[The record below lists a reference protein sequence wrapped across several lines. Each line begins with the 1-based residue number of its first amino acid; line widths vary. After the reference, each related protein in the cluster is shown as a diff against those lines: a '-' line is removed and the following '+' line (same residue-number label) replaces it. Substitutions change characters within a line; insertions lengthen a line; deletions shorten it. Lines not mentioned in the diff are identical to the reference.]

1 MSNIRIVNLASHT
14 TPAVIEDNRKE
25 WVAYGEDNNY
35 FQYLIDRYNGSATN
49 NAIIN
54 GMTEL
59 MYGKGL
65 AATDASRKP
74 EAYAQ
79 MMSLFKRSCLR
90 KVTFDLK
97 ALGQAAFQIIYN
109 KDKSKIVQVAHMPIE
124 TLRFEKMNE
133 DGEVCGYYYSKDWTK
148 IRKKGYE
155 PVRIPAFGHGEKGEA
170 LEIYC
175 IKPYRSGFY
184 YYSPV
189 DYQGGISYAELEEEV
204 ANYHINNI
212 KNGLS
217 PSMLI
222 NFNNGVPTEEERELI
237 ERRIIQKFSGTS
249 NSGKFILAFNDN
261 KEMAASIEPV
271 QLSDASEQY
280 QFLADESM
288 RKLMVAHRVTSPMLM
303 GIKDQSGLGNN
314 ADELKTAS
322 LLFHNTVIRPLQ
334 ELILDAIDDILAY
347 NDISL
352 NIYFKTLQP
361 LELQADI
368 TEDQKE
374 ELSKVEDC
382 GCKDVSLASKQIDGR
397 TAYDTKEEAEL
408 VAKELGCEGYHTHEL
423 DGQTWYMPCESH
435 DLEELK
441 EPCQEGYEMIGFK
454 MKNGKRVPNC
464 VPLSELSKDSRPFL
478 DDKLAHEMLD
488 ALADLGEEEPE
499 GYELVD
505 AEIVGD
511 DEPED
516 FDVENYLNGL
526 TELSAKQDSTQDGD
540 IYKVRYKYVKG
551 TKKTAKGSSRAF
563 CKTMLSQGKL
573 YRKEDIGM
581 MSARGV
587 NKSFGHKGRNY
598 SLFKYKGGVN
608 CYHRW
613 ERRIYKKKL
622 KKNGEPYGG
631 DALRGTRYVNV
642 NQAVREGF
650 KLPKNPKE
658 VAVAPIDMPRQGHHP
673 NYKG

>member
-14 TPAVIEDNRKE
+14 TPQVVEDNRKQ
-25 WVAYGEDNNY
+25 WVAYGDDNNY

-54 GMTEL
+54 GMSEL
-59 MYGKGL
+59 IYGKGL
-65 AATDASRKP
+65 YATDAQRKP
-74 EAYAQ
+74 DQYAQ
-79 MMSLFKRSCLR
+79 MKSLFSRTCMR

-97 ALGQAAFQIIYN
+97 AMGQAAFQVIYN
-109 KDKSKIVQVAHMPIE
+109 KDKSKIVQVEHMPIE
-124 TLRFEKMNE
+124 TLRFEKMND
-133 DGEVCGYYYSKDWTK
+133 DGDVTGYYYSKDWTK
-148 IRKKGYE
+148 IRKRGFE
-155 PVRIPAFGHGEKGEA
+155 PVRIPSFGHGAKGEG

-189 DYQGGISYAELEEEV
+189 DYQGGLPYAELEEEV

-237 ERRIIQKFSGTS
+237 ERRIIQKFSGSS

-303 GIKDQSGLGNN
+303 GIKDNTGLGNN

-322 LLFHNTVIRPLQ
+322 LLFHNTVVRPIQ
-334 ELILDAIDDILAY
+334 ELILDACDDILAV
-347 NDISL
+347 NEVSL
-352 NIYFKTLQP
+352 NLYFKTLQP
-361 LELQADI
+361 LELQADMA
-368 TEDQKE
+368 EEVKE
-374 ELSKVEDC
+374 ELSSDC
-382 GCKDVSLASKQIDGR
+382 GCK
-397 TAYDTKEEAEL
+397 
-408 VAKELGCEGYHTHEL
+408 
-423 DGQTWYMPCESH
+423 
-435 DLEELK
+435 EELK

-454 MKNGKRVPNC
+454 MKDGKRVPNC
-464 VPLSELSKDSRPFL
+464 VPLSELNEDSRPFL
-478 DDKLAHEMLD
+478 DDELAHEMLD

-499 GYELVD
+499 GYELID
-505 AEIVGD
+505 AEVVGD
-511 DEPED
+511 DEPEE
-516 FDVENYLNGL
+516 FDTEEYLNGL
-526 TELSAKQDSTQDGD
+526 VNLSATQDSNQDSE

-551 TKKTAKGSSRAF
+551 TKKTSKGSSRSF
-563 CKTMLSQGKL
+563 CKTMLSQKKL

-613 ERRIYKKKL
+613 ERRIYKKKM

-631 DALRGTRYVNV
+631 DALRGTKYVNV
-642 NQAVREGF
+642 NQAVRAGF

-658 VAVAPIDMPRQGHHP
+658 VSTAPIDMPRQGHHP
-673 NYKG
+673 NYGK

>member
-14 TPAVIEDNRKE
+14 TPQVVEDNRKE
-25 WVAYGEDNNY
+25 WVAYGDDNNY
-35 FQYLIDRYNGSATN
+35 FQFLIDRYNGSATN

-59 MYGKGL
+59 IYGKGL
-65 AATDASRKP
+65 YATDASRKP
-74 EAYAQ
+74 DEYA
-79 MMSLFKRSCLR
+79 MMKSLFSRTCMR

-97 ALGQAAFQIIYN
+97 AMGQAAFQVIYN
-109 KDKSKIVQVAHMPIE
+109 KDKTKIVQVEHMPIE
-124 TLRFEKMNE
+124 TLRFEKMND
-133 DGEVCGYYYSKDWTK
+133 DGEVTGYYYSKDWTK
-148 IRKKGYE
+148 IRKKGFE
-155 PVRIPAFGHGEKGEA
+155 PTRIPAFGYGEKGEG

-189 DYQGGISYAELEEEV
+189 DYQGGLPYAELEEEV

-237 ERRIIQKFSGTS
+237 ERRIIQKFSGSS

-303 GIKDQSGLGNN
+303 GIKDNTGLGNN

-322 LLFHNTVIRPLQ
+322 LLFHNTVVRPIQ
-334 ELILDAIDDILAY
+334 ELILDAIDDIMAV
-347 NDISL
+347 NGASL
-352 NIYFKTLQP
+352 NVFFKTLQP
-361 LELQADI
+361 LELQGDI
-368 TEDQKE
+368 TEETKE
-374 ELSKVEDC
+374 ELSKVE
-382 GCKDVSLASKQIDGR
+382 
-397 TAYDTKEEAEL
+397 
-408 VAKELGCEGYHTHEL
+408 LG
-423 DGQTWYMPCESH
+423 D
-435 DLEELK
+435 
-441 EPCQEGYEMIGFK
+441 
-454 MKNGKRVPNC
+454 
-464 VPLSELSKDSRPFL
+464 DSRPFL
-478 DDKLAHEMLD
+478 DDELAHEMLD
-488 ALADLGEEEPE
+488 ALADLGEEEPSDE
-499 GYELVD
+499 WELVD
-505 AEIVGD
+505 AEEVGD
-511 DEPED
+511 EEPED
-516 FDVENYLNGL
+516 FDVESYLNGL
-526 TELSAKQDSTQDGD
+526 VSLSATQDSTQDTEL
-540 IYKVRYKYVKG
+540 YKVRYKYAKG
-551 TKKTAKGSSRAF
+551 TKKKPEGESRPF
-563 CKTMLSQGKL
+563 CKTMISQGKL

-622 KKNGEPYGG
+622 KKDGTEWGG
-631 DALRGTRYVNV
+631 NALQGTKFVNV

-650 KLPKNPKE
+650 KMPKNPKE
-658 VAVAPIDMPRQGHHP
+658 VAQAPIDMPRQGHHP
-673 NYKG
+673 NYGK

>member
-14 TPAVIEDNRKE
+14 TPQVVEDNRKE
-25 WVAYGEDNNY
+25 WVAYGDDNNY

-59 MYGKGL
+59 IYGKGL
-65 AATDASRKP
+65 YATDAARKP
-74 EAYAQ
+74 DEYA
-79 MMSLFKRSCLR
+79 MMKSLFSRTCMR

-97 ALGQAAFQIIYN
+97 AMGQAAFQVIYN
-109 KDKSKIVQVAHMPIE
+109 KDKTKIVQVEHMPIE
-124 TLRFEKMNE
+124 TLRFEKMND
-133 DGEVCGYYYSKDWTK
+133 DGEVTGYYYSKDWTK
-148 IRKKGYE
+148 IRKRGFE
-155 PVRIPAFGHGEKGEA
+155 PTRIPAFGYGEKSEG

-189 DYQGGISYAELEEEV
+189 DYQGGLPYAELEEEV

-237 ERRIIQKFSGTS
+237 ERRIIQKFSGSS

-303 GIKDQSGLGNN
+303 GIKDNTGLGNN

-322 LLFHNTVIRPLQ
+322 LLFHNTVVRPIQ
-334 ELILDAIDDILAY
+334 ELILDAIDDILAV
-347 NDISL
+347 NGASL
-352 NIYFKTLQP
+352 NIFFKTLQP

-368 TEDQKE
+368 PEETKE
-374 ELSKVEDC
+374 ELS
-382 GCKDVSLASKQIDGR
+382 SA
-397 TAYDTKEEAEL
+397 
-408 VAKELGCEGYHTHEL
+408 
-423 DGQTWYMPCESH
+423 
-435 DLEELK
+435 
-441 EPCQEGYEMIGFK
+441 
-454 MKNGKRVPNC
+454 
-464 VPLSELSKDSRPFL
+464 DSRPFL
-478 DDKLAHEMLD
+478 DDELAHEMLD
-488 ALADLGEEEPE
+488 ALADLGEEEPSDE
-499 GYELVD
+499 WELVD
-505 AEIVGD
+505 AEEVGD

-516 FDVENYLNGL
+516 FDVEGYLNGL
-526 TELSAKQDSTQDGD
+526 VSLSATQDSSQDTKM
-540 IYKVRYKYVKG
+540 YKVRYKYSKG
-551 TKKTAKGSSRAF
+551 TSKTPVGESRTF
-563 CKTMLSQGKL
+563 CKTMLQKKML

-587 NKSFGHKGRNY
+587 NKSFGHKGKNY

-613 ERRIYKKKL
+613 ERRIYKKRL
-622 KKNGEPYGG
+622 KKDGTEWGG
-631 DALRGTRYVNV
+631 NALQGTKFVNV

-658 VAVAPIDMPRQGHHP
+658 VSVAPIDMPRQGHHP
-673 NYKG
+673 NYGK

>member
-14 TPAVIEDNRKE
+14 TPAVVEDNRKE

-65 AATDASRKP
+65 SATDASRKP

-148 IRKKGYE
+148 IRKRGYE
-155 PVRIPAFGHGEKGEA
+155 PTRIPAFGHGEKGDA

-189 DYQGGISYAELEEEV
+189 DYQGGIPYAELEEEV

-322 LLFHNTVIRPLQ
+322 LLFHNTVIRPFQ
-334 ELILDAIDDILAY
+334 EMILDAIDDILAY
-347 NDISL
+347 NQISL
-352 NIYFKTLQP
+352 NLFFKTLQP

-368 TEDQKE
+368 TEEQRE
-374 ELSKVEDC
+374 ELSKVED
-382 GCKDVSLASKQIDGR
+382 SIEIQ
-397 TAYDTKEEAEL
+397 
-408 VAKELGCEGYHTHEL
+408 
-423 DGQTWYMPCESH
+423 
-435 DLEELK
+435 EEL
-441 EPCQEGYEMIGFK
+441 
-454 MKNGKRVPNC
+454 
-464 VPLSELSKDSRPFL
+464 SEDSRPFL

-551 TKKTAKGSSRAF
+551 TKKTAKGSSRTF

-642 NQAVREGF
+642 NQAVRAGF

>member
-14 TPAVIEDNRKE
+14 TPQVVEDNRKE
-25 WVAYGEDNNY
+25 WVAYGDDNNY
-35 FQYLIDRYNGSATN
+35 FQFLIDRYNGSATN

-59 MYGKGL
+59 IYGKGL
-65 AATDASRKP
+65 YATDASRKP
-74 EAYAQ
+74 DEYA
-79 MMSLFKRSCLR
+79 MMRSLFSRTCMR

-97 ALGQAAFQIIYN
+97 AMGQAAFQVIYN
-109 KDKSKIVQVAHMPIE
+109 KDKTKIVQVEHMPIE
-124 TLRFEKMNE
+124 TLRFEKMND
-133 DGEVCGYYYSKDWTK
+133 DGEVTGYYYSKDWTK
-148 IRKKGYE
+148 IRKKGFE
-155 PVRIPAFGHGEKGEA
+155 PTRIPAFGYGEKGEG

-189 DYQGGISYAELEEEV
+189 DYQGGLPYAELEEEV

-237 ERRIIQKFSGTS
+237 ERRIIQKFSGSS

-303 GIKDQSGLGNN
+303 GIKDNTGLGNN

-322 LLFHNTVIRPLQ
+322 LLFHNTVVRPIQ
-334 ELILDAIDDILAY
+334 ELILDAIDDILAV
-347 NDISL
+347 NGASL
-352 NIYFKTLQP
+352 NVFFKTLQP
-361 LELQADI
+361 LELQADMA
-368 TEDQKE
+368 EEEKE
-374 ELSKVEDC
+374 ELSKVE
-382 GCKDVSLASKQIDGR
+382 
-397 TAYDTKEEAEL
+397 
-408 VAKELGCEGYHTHEL
+408 LG
-423 DGQTWYMPCESH
+423 D
-435 DLEELK
+435 
-441 EPCQEGYEMIGFK
+441 
-454 MKNGKRVPNC
+454 
-464 VPLSELSKDSRPFL
+464 DSRPFL
-478 DDKLAHEMLD
+478 DDELAHEMLD
-488 ALADLGEEEPE
+488 ALADLGEEEPTDE
-499 GYELVD
+499 WELID
-505 AEIVGD
+505 AEDVGD

-516 FDVENYLNGL
+516 FDVEGYLNGL
-526 TELSAKQDSTQDGD
+526 VSLSATQDSNQDTKL
-540 IYKVRYKYVKG
+540 YKVRYKYSKG
-551 TKKTAKGSSRAF
+551 TSKTPVGDSRDF
-563 CKTMLSQGKL
+563 CKTMLSKKML
-573 YRKEDIGM
+573 YRKEDIGQ

-587 NKSFGHKGRNY
+587 NKKFGHKGKNY

-613 ERRIYKKKL
+613 ERRIYKKRL
-622 KKNGEPYGG
+622 KKDGTEWGG
-631 DALRGTRYVNV
+631 NALQGTKFVNV
-642 NQAVREGF
+642 NQAVRAGF

-658 VAVAPIDMPRQGHHP
+658 VATAPIDMPRQGHHP

>member
-14 TPAVIEDNRKE
+14 TPQVVEDNRKE
-25 WVAYGEDNNY
+25 WVAYGDDNNY

-59 MYGKGL
+59 IYGKGL
-65 AATDASRKP
+65 YATDAARKP
-74 EAYAQ
+74 DEYA
-79 MMSLFKRSCLR
+79 MMKSLFSRQCMR

-97 ALGQAAFQIIYN
+97 AMGQAAFQVIYN
-109 KDKSKIVQVAHMPIE
+109 KDKTKIVQVEHMPIE
-124 TLRFEKMNE
+124 TLRFEKMND
-133 DGEVCGYYYSKDWTK
+133 DGEVTGYYYSKDWTK
-148 IRKKGYE
+148 IRKRGFE
-155 PVRIPAFGHGEKGEA
+155 PTRIPAFGYGEKSEG

-189 DYQGGISYAELEEEV
+189 DYQGGLPYAELEEEV

-237 ERRIIQKFSGTS
+237 ERRIIQKFSGSS

-303 GIKDQSGLGNN
+303 GIKDNTGLGNN

-322 LLFHNTVIRPLQ
+322 LLFHNTVVRPIQ
-334 ELILDAIDDILAY
+334 ELILDAIDDIMAV
-347 NDISL
+347 NGASL
-352 NIYFKTLQP
+352 NIFFKTLQP

-368 TEDQKE
+368 PEETKE
-374 ELSKVEDC
+374 ELS
-382 GCKDVSLASKQIDGR
+382 SA
-397 TAYDTKEEAEL
+397 
-408 VAKELGCEGYHTHEL
+408 
-423 DGQTWYMPCESH
+423 
-435 DLEELK
+435 
-441 EPCQEGYEMIGFK
+441 
-454 MKNGKRVPNC
+454 
-464 VPLSELSKDSRPFL
+464 DSRPFL
-478 DDKLAHEMLD
+478 DDELAHEMLD
-488 ALADLGEEEPE
+488 ALADLGEEEPSDE
-499 GYELVD
+499 WELVD
-505 AEIVGD
+505 AEEVGD

-516 FDVENYLNGL
+516 FDVEGYLNGL
-526 TELSAKQDSTQDGD
+526 VSLSATQDSSQDTEL
-540 IYKVRYKYVKG
+540 YKVRYKYSKG
-551 TKKTAKGSSRAF
+551 TSKTPVGDSRTF
-563 CKTMLSQGKL
+563 CKTMLQKKML

-613 ERRIYKKKL
+613 ERRIYKKRL
-622 KKNGEPYGG
+622 KKDGTEWGG
-631 DALRGTRYVNV
+631 NALQGTKFVNV

-658 VAVAPIDMPRQGHHP
+658 VSVAPIDMPRQGHHP
-673 NYKG
+673 NYGK

>member
-1 MSNIRIVNLASHT
+1 MSNIRIVNLATHT
-14 TPAVIEDNRKE
+14 TPQVVEDNRKQ

-54 GMTEL
+54 GMSEL
-59 MYGKGL
+59 IYGKGL
-65 AATDASRKP
+65 YATDAQRKP
-74 EAYAQ
+74 DQYAQ
-79 MMSLFKRSCLR
+79 MKSLFSRTCMR

-97 ALGQAAFQIIYN
+97 AMGQAAFQVIYN
-109 KDKSKIVQVAHMPIE
+109 KDKSKIVQVEHMPIE

-133 DGEVCGYYYSKDWTK
+133 DGDVCGYYYSKDWTK
-148 IRKKGYE
+148 IRKRGFE
-155 PVRIPAFGHGEKGEA
+155 PVRIPAFGHGEKGEG

-189 DYQGGISYAELEEEV
+189 DYQGGLPYAELEEEV

-237 ERRIIQKFSGTS
+237 ERRIIQKFSGSS

-303 GIKDQSGLGNN
+303 GIKDNTGLGNN

-322 LLFHNTVIRPLQ
+322 LLFHNTVVRPIQ
-334 ELILDAIDDILAY
+334 ELILDAIDDILAV
-347 NDISL
+347 NGASL
-352 NIYFKTLQP
+352 NVFFKTLQP
-361 LELQADI
+361 LELQGDMI
-368 TEDQKE
+368 EEEKE
-374 ELSKVEDC
+374 ELSKVE
-382 GCKDVSLASKQIDGR
+382 
-397 TAYDTKEEAEL
+397 
-408 VAKELGCEGYHTHEL
+408 LG
-423 DGQTWYMPCESH
+423 D
-435 DLEELK
+435 
-441 EPCQEGYEMIGFK
+441 
-454 MKNGKRVPNC
+454 
-464 VPLSELSKDSRPFL
+464 DSRPFL
-478 DDKLAHEMLD
+478 DDELAHEMLD

-499 GYELVD
+499 GYELID
-505 AEIVGD
+505 AEEVGD
-511 DEPED
+511 EEPED
-516 FDVENYLNGL
+516 FDVESYLNGL
-526 TELSAKQDSTQDGD
+526 VSLSATQDSNQDTEL
-540 IYKVRYKYVKG
+540 YKVRYKYSKG
-551 TKKTAKGSSRAF
+551 TSKTPMGQSRTF
-563 CKTMLSQGKL
+563 CKTMMSKKML
-573 YRKEDIGM
+573 YRKEDIGQ

-622 KKNGEPYGG
+622 KKDGTEWGG
-631 DALRGTRYVNV
+631 NALQGTKFVNV

-650 KLPKNPKE
+650 KMPKNPKE
-658 VAVAPIDMPRQGHHP
+658 VAKAPIDMPRQGHHP
-673 NYKG
+673 NYGK

>member
-14 TPAVIEDNRKE
+14 TPQVVEDNRKE
-25 WVAYGEDNNY
+25 WVAYGDDNNY

-59 MYGKGL
+59 IYGKGL
-65 AATDASRKP
+65 YATDAARKP
-74 EAYAQ
+74 DEYA
-79 MMSLFKRSCLR
+79 MMRSLFSRTCMR

-97 ALGQAAFQIIYN
+97 AMGQAAFQVIYN
-109 KDKSKIVQVAHMPIE
+109 KDKTKIVQVEHMPIE
-124 TLRFEKMNE
+124 TLRFEKMND
-133 DGEVCGYYYSKDWTK
+133 DGEVTGYYYSKDWTK
-148 IRKKGYE
+148 IRKRGFE
-155 PVRIPAFGHGEKGEA
+155 PTRIPAFGYGEKSEG

-189 DYQGGISYAELEEEV
+189 DYQGGLPYAELEEEV

-237 ERRIIQKFSGTS
+237 ERRIIQKFSGSS

-303 GIKDQSGLGNN
+303 GIKDNTGLGNN

-322 LLFHNTVIRPLQ
+322 LLFHNTVVRPIQ
-334 ELILDAIDDILAY
+334 ELILDAIDDIMAV
-347 NDISL
+347 NGASL
-352 NIYFKTLQP
+352 NIFFKTLQP

-368 TEDQKE
+368 PEETKE
-374 ELSKVEDC
+374 ELS
-382 GCKDVSLASKQIDGR
+382 SA
-397 TAYDTKEEAEL
+397 
-408 VAKELGCEGYHTHEL
+408 
-423 DGQTWYMPCESH
+423 
-435 DLEELK
+435 
-441 EPCQEGYEMIGFK
+441 
-454 MKNGKRVPNC
+454 
-464 VPLSELSKDSRPFL
+464 DSRPFL
-478 DDKLAHEMLD
+478 DDELAHEMLD
-488 ALADLGEEEPE
+488 ALADLGEEEPSDE
-499 GYELVD
+499 WELVD
-505 AEIVGD
+505 AEEVGD

-516 FDVENYLNGL
+516 FDVEGYLNGL
-526 TELSAKQDSTQDGD
+526 VSLSATQDSSQDTEL
-540 IYKVRYKYVKG
+540 YKVRYKYAKG
-551 TKKTAKGSSRAF
+551 TRKKPKGESRPF
-563 CKTMLSQGKL
+563 CKTMMSQGKL

-598 SLFKYKGGVN
+598 SLFKWKGGVN

-622 KKNGEPYGG
+622 NKNGEPYGG
-631 DALRGTRYVNV
+631 DALRGTKFINV
-642 NQAVREGF
+642 NQAVRQGF

-658 VAVAPIDMPRQGHHP
+658 VSQAPITREDRGHHP
-673 NYKG
+673 NYGK

>member
-14 TPAVIEDNRKE
+14 TPAVVEDNRKE

-65 AATDASRKP
+65 SATDASRKP

-189 DYQGGISYAELEEEV
+189 DYQGGIPYAELEEEV

-322 LLFHNTVIRPLQ
+322 LLFHNTVIRPFQ
-334 ELILDAIDDILAY
+334 EMILDAIDDILAY
-347 NDISL
+347 NQISL
-352 NIYFKTLQP
+352 NLFFKTLQP

-368 TEDQKE
+368 TEEQRE
-374 ELSKVEDC
+374 ELSKVED
-382 GCKDVSLASKQIDGR
+382 SI
-397 TAYDTKEEAEL
+397 EI
-408 VAKELGCEGYHTHEL
+408 
-423 DGQTWYMPCESH
+423 
-435 DLEELK
+435 
-441 EPCQEGYEMIGFK
+441 QEQ
-454 MKNGKRVPNC
+454 
-464 VPLSELSKDSRPFL
+464 LSEDNRPFL

-551 TKKTAKGSSRAF
+551 TKKTAKGSSRTF
-563 CKTMLSQGKL
+563 CKTMLSQKKL

-642 NQAVREGF
+642 NQAVRAGF

>member
-14 TPAVIEDNRKE
+14 TPAVVEDNRKE

-59 MYGKGL
+59 IYGKGL
-65 AATDASRKP
+65 SATDASRKP

-97 ALGQAAFQIIYN
+97 ALGQAAFQVIYN
-109 KDKSKIVQVAHMPIE
+109 KDKSKVVQVAHMPIE
-124 TLRFEKMNE
+124 TLRMEKMDE
-133 DGEVCGYYYSKDWTK
+133 DGEITGYYYSKDWTK
-148 IRKKGYE
+148 IRKRGYE

-170 LEIYC
+170 LEIFC

-189 DYQGGISYAELEEEV
+189 DYQGGVPYAELEEEV

-237 ERRIIQKFSGTS
+237 ERRIVQKFSGSS

-303 GIKDQSGLGNN
+303 GIKDNTGLGNN

-352 NIYFKTLQP
+352 NIFFKTLQP

-368 TEDQKE
+368 PEETKE
-374 ELSKVEDC
+374 ELSSDC
-382 GCKDVSLASKQIDGR
+382 GCK
-397 TAYDTKEEAEL
+397 
-408 VAKELGCEGYHTHEL
+408 
-423 DGQTWYMPCESH
+423 
-435 DLEELK
+435 EELK
-441 EPCQEGYEMIGFK
+441 EPCQEGYEMIGTK
-454 MKNGKRVPNC
+454 MKNGKKVPNC
-464 VPLSELSKDSRPFL
+464 VPIEAEEQLKEDSRPFL

-516 FDVENYLNGL
+516 FDVEGYLNGL
-526 TELSAKQDSTQDGD
+526 TELSAKQDSTQDSEL
-540 IYKVRYKYVKG
+540 YKVRYKYVKG
-551 TKKTAKGSSRAF
+551 TKKTAKGSSRPF

-631 DALRGTRYVNV
+631 DALRGTNYVNV
-642 NQAVREGF
+642 NQAVRAGF

-673 NYKG
+673 NYGK

>member
-14 TPAVIEDNRKE
+14 TPQVVEDNRKE
-25 WVAYGEDNNY
+25 WVAYGDDNNY
-35 FQYLIDRYNGSATN
+35 FQFLIDRYNGSATN

-59 MYGKGL
+59 IYGKGL
-65 AATDASRKP
+65 YATDAARKP
-74 EAYAQ
+74 DEYA
-79 MMSLFKRSCLR
+79 MMKSLFSRACMR

-97 ALGQAAFQIIYN
+97 AMGQAAFQVIYN
-109 KDKSKIVQVAHMPIE
+109 KDKTKIVQVEHMPIE

-133 DGEVCGYYYSKDWTK
+133 DGEVTGYYYSKDWTK
-148 IRKKGYE
+148 IRKKGFE
-155 PVRIPAFGHGEKGEA
+155 PTRIPAFGYGEKGEG

-189 DYQGGISYAELEEEV
+189 DYQGGLPYAELEEEV

-237 ERRIIQKFSGTS
+237 ERRIIQKFSGSS

-280 QFLADESM
+280 QFLADEAM

-303 GIKDQSGLGNN
+303 GIKDNTGLGNN

-322 LLFHNTVIRPLQ
+322 LLFHNTVVRPIQ
-334 ELILDAIDDILAY
+334 EMILDAIDDILAV
-347 NDISL
+347 NGASL
-352 NIYFKTLQP
+352 NVYFKTLQP

-368 TEDQKE
+368 TEEEKE
-374 ELSKVEDC
+374 ELSKVE
-382 GCKDVSLASKQIDGR
+382 
-397 TAYDTKEEAEL
+397 
-408 VAKELGCEGYHTHEL
+408 LG
-423 DGQTWYMPCESH
+423 D
-435 DLEELK
+435 
-441 EPCQEGYEMIGFK
+441 
-454 MKNGKRVPNC
+454 
-464 VPLSELSKDSRPFL
+464 DSRPFL
-478 DDKLAHEMLD
+478 DDELAHEMLD

-499 GYELVD
+499 GYELID
-505 AEIVGD
+505 AEEVGD
-511 DEPED
+511 EEPED
-516 FDVENYLNGL
+516 FDVESYLNGL
-526 TELSAKQDSTQDGD
+526 VSLSATQDSNQDTEL
-540 IYKVRYKYVKG
+540 YKVRYRYSKG
-551 TKKTAKGSSRAF
+551 TSKTPMGQSRTF
-563 CKTMLSQGKL
+563 CKTMMSKKML
-573 YRKEDIGM
+573 YRKEDIGQ

-622 KKNGEPYGG
+622 KKDGTEWGG
-631 DALRGTRYVNV
+631 NALQGTKFVNV

-650 KLPKNPKE
+650 KMPKNPKE
-658 VAVAPIDMPRQGHHP
+658 VAQAPIDMPRQGHHP
-673 NYKG
+673 NYGK

>member
-1 MSNIRIVNLASHT
+1 MSNIRIVNLATHT
-14 TPAVIEDNRKE
+14 TPQVVEDNRKQ

-54 GMTEL
+54 GMSEL
-59 MYGKGL
+59 IYGKGL
-65 AATDASRKP
+65 YATDAQRKP
-74 EAYAQ
+74 DQYAQ
-79 MMSLFKRSCLR
+79 MKSLFSRTCMR

-97 ALGQAAFQIIYN
+97 AMGQAAFQVIYN
-109 KDKSKIVQVAHMPIE
+109 KDKSKIVQVEHMPIE
-124 TLRFEKMNE
+124 TLRFEKMND
-133 DGEVCGYYYSKDWTK
+133 DGDVTGYYYSKDWTK
-148 IRKKGYE
+148 IRKRGFE
-155 PVRIPAFGHGEKGEA
+155 PVRIPAFGHGAKGEG

-189 DYQGGISYAELEEEV
+189 DYQGGLPYAELEEEV

-237 ERRIIQKFSGTS
+237 ERRIIQKFSGSS

-303 GIKDQSGLGNN
+303 GIKDNSGLGNN

-322 LLFHNTVIRPLQ
+322 LLFHNTVVRPIQ
-334 ELILDAIDDILAY
+334 ELILDACDDILAV
-347 NDISL
+347 NEVSL
-352 NIYFKTLQP
+352 NLYFKTLQP
-361 LELQADI
+361 LELQADMA
-368 TEDQKE
+368 EEVKE
-374 ELSKVEDC
+374 ELSSDC
-382 GCKDVSLASKQIDGR
+382 GCK
-397 TAYDTKEEAEL
+397 
-408 VAKELGCEGYHTHEL
+408 
-423 DGQTWYMPCESH
+423 
-435 DLEELK
+435 EELK

-454 MKNGKRVPNC
+454 MKDGKRVPNC
-464 VPLSELSKDSRPFL
+464 VPLSELNEDSRPFL
-478 DDKLAHEMLD
+478 DDELAHEMLD

-499 GYELVD
+499 GYELID

-511 DEPED
+511 DEPEE
-516 FDVENYLNGL
+516 FDTEEYLNGL
-526 TELSAKQDSTQDGD
+526 VNLSATQDSNQDSE

-551 TKKTAKGSSRAF
+551 TKKTSKGSSRSF
-563 CKTMLSQGKL
+563 CKTMLSQKKL

-613 ERRIYKKKL
+613 ERRIYKKKM

-631 DALRGTRYVNV
+631 DALRGTKYVNV
-642 NQAVREGF
+642 NQAVRAGF

-658 VAVAPIDMPRQGHHP
+658 VSTAPIDMPRQGHHP
-673 NYKG
+673 NYGK

>member
-1 MSNIRIVNLASHT
+1 MSNIRIVNLATHT
-14 TPAVIEDNRKE
+14 TPQVVEDNRKQ

-54 GMTEL
+54 GMSEL
-59 MYGKGL
+59 IYGKGL
-65 AATDASRKP
+65 YATDAQRKP
-74 EAYAQ
+74 DQYAQ
-79 MMSLFKRSCLR
+79 MKSLFSRTCMR

-97 ALGQAAFQIIYN
+97 AMGQAAFQVIYN
-109 KDKSKIVQVAHMPIE
+109 KDKSKIVQVEHMPIE

-133 DGEVCGYYYSKDWTK
+133 DGDVCGYYYSKDWTK
-148 IRKKGYE
+148 IRKRGFE
-155 PVRIPAFGHGEKGEA
+155 PVRIPAFGHGEKGEG

-189 DYQGGISYAELEEEV
+189 DYQGGLPYAELEEEV

-237 ERRIIQKFSGTS
+237 ERRIIQKFSGSS

-303 GIKDQSGLGNN
+303 GIKDNTGLGNN

-322 LLFHNTVIRPLQ
+322 LLFHNTVVRPIQ
-334 ELILDAIDDILAY
+334 ELILDAIDDIMAV
-347 NDISL
+347 NGASL
-352 NIYFKTLQP
+352 NVYFKTLQP
-361 LELQADI
+361 LELQGDI
-368 TEDQKE
+368 TEETKE
-374 ELSKVEDC
+374 ELSKVE
-382 GCKDVSLASKQIDGR
+382 
-397 TAYDTKEEAEL
+397 
-408 VAKELGCEGYHTHEL
+408 LG
-423 DGQTWYMPCESH
+423 D
-435 DLEELK
+435 
-441 EPCQEGYEMIGFK
+441 
-454 MKNGKRVPNC
+454 
-464 VPLSELSKDSRPFL
+464 DSRPFL
-478 DDKLAHEMLD
+478 DDELAHEMLD

-499 GYELVD
+499 GYELID

-511 DEPED
+511 DEPEE
-516 FDVENYLNGL
+516 FDTEEYLNGL
-526 TELSAKQDSTQDGD
+526 VNLSATQDSNQDSE

-551 TKKTAKGSSRAF
+551 TKKTSKGSSRAF
-563 CKTMLSQGKL
+563 CKTMLSQKKL

-613 ERRIYKKKL
+613 ERRIYKKKM

-631 DALRGTRYVNV
+631 DALRGTKYVNV
-642 NQAVREGF
+642 NQAVRAGF

-658 VAVAPIDMPRQGHHP
+658 VATAPIDMPRQGHHP
-673 NYKG
+673 NYGK

>member
-14 TPAVIEDNRKE
+14 TPQVVEDNRKQ

-54 GMTEL
+54 GMSEL
-59 MYGKGL
+59 IYGKGL
-65 AATDASRKP
+65 YATDAQRKP
-74 EAYAQ
+74 DQYAQ
-79 MMSLFKRSCLR
+79 MKSLFSRTCMR

-97 ALGQAAFQIIYN
+97 AMGQAAFQVIYN
-109 KDKSKIVQVAHMPIE
+109 KDKSKIVQVEHMPIE
-124 TLRFEKMNE
+124 TLRFEKMND
-133 DGEVCGYYYSKDWTK
+133 DGDVTGYYYSKDWTK
-148 IRKKGYE
+148 IRKKGFE
-155 PVRIPAFGHGEKGEA
+155 PVRIPAFGYGEKGEG

-189 DYQGGISYAELEEEV
+189 DYQGGLPYAELEEEV

-237 ERRIIQKFSGTS
+237 ERRIIQKFSGSS

-303 GIKDQSGLGNN
+303 GIKDNTGLGNN

-322 LLFHNTVIRPLQ
+322 LLFHNTVVRPIQ
-334 ELILDAIDDILAY
+334 ELILDACDDILAV
-347 NDISL
+347 NEVSL
-352 NIYFKTLQP
+352 NLYFKTLQP
-361 LELQADI
+361 LELQADMA
-368 TEDQKE
+368 EEVKE
-374 ELSKVEDC
+374 ELSSDC
-382 GCKDVSLASKQIDGR
+382 GCK
-397 TAYDTKEEAEL
+397 
-408 VAKELGCEGYHTHEL
+408 
-423 DGQTWYMPCESH
+423 
-435 DLEELK
+435 EELK
-441 EPCQEGYEMIGFK
+441 EPCEEGYEMIGFK
-454 MKNGKRVPNC
+454 MKDGKRVPNC
-464 VPLSELSKDSRPFL
+464 VPLSELNEDSRPFL
-478 DDKLAHEMLD
+478 DDELAHEMLD

-499 GYELVD
+499 GYELID
-505 AEIVGD
+505 AEVVGD
-511 DEPED
+511 DEPEE
-516 FDVENYLNGL
+516 FDTEEYLNGL
-526 TELSAKQDSTQDGD
+526 VNLSATQDSNQDSE

-551 TKKTAKGSSRAF
+551 TKKTSKGSSRSF
-563 CKTMLSQGKL
+563 CKTMLSQKKL

-613 ERRIYKKKL
+613 ERRIYKKKM

-631 DALRGTRYVNV
+631 DALRGTKYVNV
-642 NQAVREGF
+642 NQAVRAGF

-658 VAVAPIDMPRQGHHP
+658 VSTAPIDMPRQGHHP
-673 NYKG
+673 NYGK

>member
-14 TPAVIEDNRKE
+14 TPAVVEDNRKQ

-35 FQYLIDRYNGSATN
+35 FQFLIDRYNGSATN

-59 MYGKGL
+59 IYGKGL
-65 AATDASRKP
+65 YATDASRKP
-74 EAYAQ
+74 DEYA
-79 MMSLFKRSCLR
+79 MMKSLFSRTCMR
-90 KVTFDLK
+90 KITFDLK
-97 ALGQAAFQIIYN
+97 AMGQAAMQVIYN
-109 KDKSKIVQVAHMPIE
+109 KDKTKIVQVEHMPIE
-124 TLRFEKMNE
+124 TLRMEKMND
-133 DGEVCGYYYSKDWTK
+133 DGEVTGYYYSKDWTK
-148 IRKKGYE
+148 IRKKGFE
-155 PVRIPAFGHGEKGEA
+155 PIRIPAFGYGEKGEG

-189 DYQGGISYAELEEEV
+189 DYQGGLPYAELEEEV

-237 ERRIIQKFSGTS
+237 ERRIIQKFSGSS

-280 QFLADESM
+280 QFLADEAM

-303 GIKDQSGLGNN
+303 GIKDNTGLGNN

-322 LLFHNTVIRPLQ
+322 LLFHNTVVRPIQ
-334 ELILDAIDDILAY
+334 EMILDAIDDILAV
-347 NDISL
+347 NGASL
-352 NIYFKTLQP
+352 NVFFKTLQP

-368 TEDQKE
+368 TEEEKE
-374 ELSKVEDC
+374 ELSKVE
-382 GCKDVSLASKQIDGR
+382 
-397 TAYDTKEEAEL
+397 
-408 VAKELGCEGYHTHEL
+408 LG
-423 DGQTWYMPCESH
+423 D
-435 DLEELK
+435 
-441 EPCQEGYEMIGFK
+441 
-454 MKNGKRVPNC
+454 
-464 VPLSELSKDSRPFL
+464 DSRPFL
-478 DDKLAHEMLD
+478 DDELAHEMLD

-499 GYELVD
+499 GYELID
-505 AEIVGD
+505 AEEVGD
-511 DEPED
+511 EEPED
-516 FDVENYLNGL
+516 FDVESYLNGL
-526 TELSAKQDSTQDGD
+526 VSLSATQDSNQDTEL
-540 IYKVRYKYVKG
+540 YKVRYRYSKG
-551 TKKTAKGSSRAF
+551 TSKTPMGQSRTF
-563 CKTMLSQGKL
+563 CKTMMSKKML
-573 YRKEDIGM
+573 YRKEDIGQ

-622 KKNGEPYGG
+622 KKDGTEWGG
-631 DALRGTRYVNV
+631 NALQGTKFVNV

-650 KLPKNPKE
+650 KMPKNPKE
-658 VAVAPIDMPRQGHHP
+658 VAQAPIDMPRQGHHP
-673 NYKG
+673 NYGK

>member
-14 TPAVIEDNRKE
+14 TPQVVEDNRKE
-25 WVAYGEDNNY
+25 WVAYGADNNY

-59 MYGKGL
+59 IYGKGL
-65 AATDASRKP
+65 HATDASRKP
-74 EAYAQ
+74 DEFA
-79 MMSLFKRSCLR
+79 MMKSLFSRTCMR

-97 ALGQAAFQIIYN
+97 AMGQAAFQVIYN
-109 KDKSKIVQVAHMPIE
+109 KQKTKIVQVEHMPIE
-124 TLRFEKMNE
+124 TLRMEKMND
-133 DGEVCGYYYSKDWTK
+133 DGEVEGYYYSKDWTK
-148 IRKKGYE
+148 IRKKGFE
-155 PVRIPAFGHGEKGEA
+155 PVRIPAFGYGDKSEG

-189 DYQGGISYAELEEEV
+189 DYQGGLPYAELEEEV

-237 ERRIIQKFSGTS
+237 ERRIIQKFSGSS

-303 GIKDQSGLGNN
+303 GIKDNTGLGNN

-322 LLFHNTVIRPLQ
+322 LLFHNTVVRPIQ
-334 ELILDAIDDILAY
+334 EMILDAIDDVLAV
-347 NDISL
+347 NGASL
-352 NIYFKTLQP
+352 NVYFKTLQP

-368 TEDQKE
+368 EEDVKE
-374 ELSKVEDC
+374 ELS
-382 GCKDVSLASKQIDGR
+382 SA
-397 TAYDTKEEAEL
+397 
-408 VAKELGCEGYHTHEL
+408 
-423 DGQTWYMPCESH
+423 
-435 DLEELK
+435 
-441 EPCQEGYEMIGFK
+441 
-454 MKNGKRVPNC
+454 
-464 VPLSELSKDSRPFL
+464 DSRPFL

-488 ALADLGEEEPE
+488 ALADLGEDEPSDE
-499 GYELVD
+499 WELVD
-505 AEIVGD
+505 AEEVGD

-516 FDVENYLNGL
+516 FDVEKYLNGL
-526 TELSAKQDSTQDGD
+526 VNLSATQDSTQDTEM
-540 IYKVRYKYVKG
+540 YKVRYKYVKG
-551 TKKTAKGSSRAF
+551 TKKTAKGSSRPF

-622 KKNGEPYGG
+622 NKNGEPYGG

-650 KLPKNPKE
+650 KLPKNPQE

-673 NYKG
+673 NYGK

>member
-1 MSNIRIVNLASHT
+1 MSNIRIVNLATHT
-14 TPAVIEDNRKE
+14 TPAVVEDNRKQ

-35 FQYLIDRYNGSATN
+35 FQFLIDRYNGSATN

-59 MYGKGL
+59 IYGKGL
-65 AATDASRKP
+65 YATDASRKP
-74 EAYAQ
+74 DEYA
-79 MMSLFKRSCLR
+79 MMKSLFSRTCMR
-90 KVTFDLK
+90 KITFDLK
-97 ALGQAAFQIIYN
+97 AMGQAAMQVIYN
-109 KDKSKIVQVAHMPIE
+109 KDKTKIVQVEHMPIE
-124 TLRFEKMNE
+124 TLRMEKMND
-133 DGEVCGYYYSKDWTK
+133 DGEVTGYYYSKDWTK
-148 IRKKGYE
+148 IRKKGFE
-155 PVRIPAFGHGEKGEA
+155 PIRIPAFGYGEKGEG

-189 DYQGGISYAELEEEV
+189 DYQGGLPYAELEEEV

-222 NFNNGVPTEEERELI
+222 NFNNGVPPEEERELI
-237 ERRIIQKFSGTS
+237 ERRIIQKFSGSS

-280 QFLADESM
+280 QFLADEAM

-303 GIKDQSGLGNN
+303 GIKDNTGLGNN

-322 LLFHNTVIRPLQ
+322 LLFHNTVVRPIQ
-334 ELILDAIDDILAY
+334 ELILDAIDDILAV
-347 NDISL
+347 NGASL
-352 NIYFKTLQP
+352 NVFFKTLQP
-361 LELQADI
+361 LELQGDMI
-368 TEDQKE
+368 EEEKE
-374 ELSKVEDC
+374 ELSKVE
-382 GCKDVSLASKQIDGR
+382 
-397 TAYDTKEEAEL
+397 
-408 VAKELGCEGYHTHEL
+408 LG
-423 DGQTWYMPCESH
+423 D
-435 DLEELK
+435 
-441 EPCQEGYEMIGFK
+441 
-454 MKNGKRVPNC
+454 
-464 VPLSELSKDSRPFL
+464 DSRPFL
-478 DDKLAHEMLD
+478 DDELAHEMLD

-499 GYELVD
+499 GYELID
-505 AEIVGD
+505 AEEVGD
-511 DEPED
+511 EEPED
-516 FDVENYLNGL
+516 FDVESYLNGL
-526 TELSAKQDSTQDGD
+526 VSLSATQDSNQDTEL
-540 IYKVRYKYVKG
+540 YKVRYRYSKG
-551 TKKTAKGSSRAF
+551 TSKTPMGQSRTF
-563 CKTMLSQGKL
+563 CKTMMSKKML
-573 YRKEDIGM
+573 YRKEDIGQ

-622 KKNGEPYGG
+622 KKDGTEWGG
-631 DALRGTRYVNV
+631 NALQGTKFVNV

-650 KLPKNPKE
+650 KMPKNPKE
-658 VAVAPIDMPRQGHHP
+658 VAKAPIDMPRQGHHP
-673 NYKG
+673 NYGK

>member
-14 TPAVIEDNRKE
+14 TPAVVEDNRKE

-35 FQYLIDRYNGSATN
+35 FQFLIDRYNGSATN

-59 MYGKGL
+59 IYGKGL
-65 AATDASRKP
+65 YATDASRKP
-74 EAYAQ
+74 DEYA
-79 MMSLFKRSCLR
+79 MMKSLFSRQCMR
-90 KVTFDLK
+90 KITFDLK
-97 ALGQAAFQIIYN
+97 AMGQAAMQVIYN
-109 KDKSKIVQVAHMPIE
+109 KDKTKIVQVEHMPIE
-124 TLRFEKMNE
+124 TLRMEKMND
-133 DGEVCGYYYSKDWTK
+133 DGEVTGYYYSKDWTK
-148 IRKKGYE
+148 IRKRGYE
-155 PVRIPAFGHGEKGEA
+155 PERIPAFGFGEKGEG

-189 DYQGGISYAELEEEV
+189 DYQGGLPYAELEEEV

-237 ERRIIQKFSGTS
+237 ERRIIQKFSGSS

-303 GIKDQSGLGNN
+303 GIKDNTGLGNN

-322 LLFHNTVIRPLQ
+322 LLFHNTVVRPIQ
-334 ELILDAIDDILAY
+334 ELILDAIDDILAV
-347 NDISL
+347 NGASL
-352 NIYFKTLQP
+352 NVFFKTLQP
-361 LELQADI
+361 LELQADMA
-368 TEDQKE
+368 EEEKE
-374 ELSKVEDC
+374 ELSKVE
-382 GCKDVSLASKQIDGR
+382 
-397 TAYDTKEEAEL
+397 
-408 VAKELGCEGYHTHEL
+408 LG
-423 DGQTWYMPCESH
+423 D
-435 DLEELK
+435 
-441 EPCQEGYEMIGFK
+441 
-454 MKNGKRVPNC
+454 
-464 VPLSELSKDSRPFL
+464 DSRPFL
-478 DDKLAHEMLD
+478 DDELAHEMLD
-488 ALADLGEEEPE
+488 ALADLGEEEPLDE
-499 GYELVD
+499 EWELVD
-505 AEIVGD
+505 AEEVGD
-511 DEPED
+511 EEPED
-516 FDVENYLNGL
+516 FDVEGYLNGL
-526 TELSAKQDSTQDGD
+526 VSLSATQDSSQDNQR
-540 IYKVRYKYVKG
+540 YKVRYKYSKG
-551 TKKTAKGSSRAF
+551 TSKTPVGDSRTF
-563 CKTMLSQGKL
+563 CKTMLSKKML

-587 NKSFGHKGRNY
+587 NKSFGHKGKNY

-613 ERRIYKKKL
+613 ERRIYKKRL
-622 KKNGEPYGG
+622 KKDGTEWGG
-631 DALRGTRYVNV
+631 NALQGTKFVNV

-658 VAVAPIDMPRQGHHP
+658 VSVAPIDMPRQGHHP
-673 NYKG
+673 NFKR

>member
-14 TPAVIEDNRKE
+14 TPAVVEDNRKE

-65 AATDASRKP
+65 SATDASRKP

-148 IRKKGYE
+148 IRKRGYE
-155 PVRIPAFGHGEKGEA
+155 PTRIPAFGHGEKGDA

-189 DYQGGISYAELEEEV
+189 DYQGGIPYAELEEEV

-322 LLFHNTVIRPLQ
+322 LLFHNTVIRPFQ
-334 ELILDAIDDILAY
+334 EMILDAIDDILAY
-347 NDISL
+347 NQISL
-352 NIYFKTLQP
+352 NIFFKTLQP

-368 TEDQKE
+368 TEEQRE
-374 ELSKVEDC
+374 ELSKVED
-382 GCKDVSLASKQIDGR
+382 SI
-397 TAYDTKEEAEL
+397 EI
-408 VAKELGCEGYHTHEL
+408 
-423 DGQTWYMPCESH
+423 
-435 DLEELK
+435 
-441 EPCQEGYEMIGFK
+441 QEQ
-454 MKNGKRVPNC
+454 
-464 VPLSELSKDSRPFL
+464 LSEDSRPFL
-478 DDKLAHEMLD
+478 DDKLAHEILD

-551 TKKTAKGSSRAF
+551 TKKTAKGSSRTF

>member
-14 TPAVIEDNRKE
+14 TPQVVEDNRKQ

-54 GMTEL
+54 GMSEL
-59 MYGKGL
+59 IYGKGL
-65 AATDASRKP
+65 YATDAQRKP
-74 EAYAQ
+74 DQYAQ
-79 MMSLFKRSCLR
+79 MKSLFSRTCMR

-97 ALGQAAFQIIYN
+97 AMGQAAFQVIYN
-109 KDKSKIVQVAHMPIE
+109 KDKSKIVQVEHMPIE
-124 TLRFEKMNE
+124 TLRFEKMND
-133 DGEVCGYYYSKDWTK
+133 DGDVCGYYYSKDWTK
-148 IRKKGYE
+148 IRKRGFE
-155 PVRIPAFGHGEKGEA
+155 PVRIPAFGHGEKGEG

-189 DYQGGISYAELEEEV
+189 DYQGGLPYAELEEEV

-237 ERRIIQKFSGTS
+237 ERRIIQKFSGSS

-303 GIKDQSGLGNN
+303 GIKDNTGLGNN

-322 LLFHNTVIRPLQ
+322 LLFHNTVVRPIQ
-334 ELILDAIDDILAY
+334 ELILDACDDILAV
-347 NDISL
+347 NEVSL
-352 NIYFKTLQP
+352 NLYFKTLQP
-361 LELQADI
+361 LELQADMA
-368 TEDQKE
+368 EEVKE
-374 ELSKVEDC
+374 ELSE
-382 GCKDVSLASKQIDGR
+382 
-397 TAYDTKEEAEL
+397 
-408 VAKELGCEGYHTHEL
+408 
-423 DGQTWYMPCESH
+423 
-435 DLEELK
+435 
-441 EPCQEGYEMIGFK
+441 
-454 MKNGKRVPNC
+454 
-464 VPLSELSKDSRPFL
+464 LSEDSRPFL
-478 DDKLAHEMLD
+478 DDELAHEMLD

-499 GYELVD
+499 GYELID

-511 DEPED
+511 DEPEE
-516 FDVENYLNGL
+516 FDTEEYLNGL
-526 TELSAKQDSTQDGD
+526 VNLSATQDSNQDSE

-551 TKKTAKGSSRAF
+551 TKKTSKGSSRTF
-563 CKTMLSQGKL
+563 CKTMLSQKKL

-613 ERRIYKKKL
+613 ERRIYKKKM

-631 DALRGTRYVNV
+631 DALRGTKYVNV
-642 NQAVREGF
+642 NQAVRAGF

-658 VAVAPIDMPRQGHHP
+658 VSTAPIDMPRQGHHP
-673 NYKG
+673 NYGK

>member
-14 TPAVIEDNRKE
+14 TPQVVEDNRKQ

-54 GMTEL
+54 GMSEL
-59 MYGKGL
+59 IYGKGL
-65 AATDASRKP
+65 YATDAQRKP
-74 EAYAQ
+74 DQYAQ
-79 MMSLFKRSCLR
+79 MKSLFSRTCMR

-97 ALGQAAFQIIYN
+97 AMGQAAFQVIYN
-109 KDKSKIVQVAHMPIE
+109 KDKSKIVQVEHMPIE
-124 TLRFEKMNE
+124 TLRFEKMND
-133 DGEVCGYYYSKDWTK
+133 DGDVTGYYYSKDWTK
-148 IRKKGYE
+148 IRKRGFE
-155 PVRIPAFGHGEKGEA
+155 PVRIPAFGHGAKGEG

-189 DYQGGISYAELEEEV
+189 DYQGGLPYAELEEEV

-237 ERRIIQKFSGTS
+237 ERRIIQKFSGSS

-303 GIKDQSGLGNN
+303 GIKDNTGLGNN

-322 LLFHNTVIRPLQ
+322 LLFHNTVVRPIQ
-334 ELILDAIDDILAY
+334 ELILDACDDILAV
-347 NDISL
+347 NEVSL
-352 NIYFKTLQP
+352 NLYFKTLQP
-361 LELQADI
+361 LELQADMA
-368 TEDQKE
+368 EEVKE
-374 ELSKVEDC
+374 ELSSDC
-382 GCKDVSLASKQIDGR
+382 GCK
-397 TAYDTKEEAEL
+397 
-408 VAKELGCEGYHTHEL
+408 
-423 DGQTWYMPCESH
+423 
-435 DLEELK
+435 EELK

-454 MKNGKRVPNC
+454 MKDGKRVPNC
-464 VPLSELSKDSRPFL
+464 VPLSELNEDSRPFL
-478 DDKLAHEMLD
+478 DDELAHEMLD

-499 GYELVD
+499 GYELID
-505 AEIVGD
+505 AEVVGD
-511 DEPED
+511 DEPEE
-516 FDVENYLNGL
+516 FDTEEYLNGL
-526 TELSAKQDSTQDGD
+526 VNLSATQDSNQDSE

-551 TKKTAKGSSRAF
+551 TKKTSKGSSRSF
-563 CKTMLSQGKL
+563 CKTMLSQKKL

-613 ERRIYKKKL
+613 ERRIYKKKM

-631 DALRGTRYVNV
+631 DALRGTKYVNV
-642 NQAVREGF
+642 NQAVRAGF

-658 VAVAPIDMPRQGHHP
+658 VSTAPIDMPRQGHHP
-673 NYKG
+673 NYGK

>member
-14 TPAVIEDNRKE
+14 TPAVVEDNRKQ

-65 AATDASRKP
+65 SATDASRKP

-155 PVRIPAFGHGEKGEA
+155 PVRIPAFGHGEKSDA

-189 DYQGGISYAELEEEV
+189 DYQGGIPYADLEEEV

-322 LLFHNTVIRPLQ
+322 LLFHNTVIRPFQ
-334 ELILDAIDDILAY
+334 EMILDAIDDILAY
-347 NDISL
+347 NQISL
-352 NIYFKTLQP
+352 NLFFKTLQP

-368 TEDQKE
+368 TEEQRE

-382 GCKDVSLASKQIDGR
+382 GCK
-397 TAYDTKEEAEL
+397 
-408 VAKELGCEGYHTHEL
+408 
-423 DGQTWYMPCESH
+423 
-435 DLEELK
+435 EELK
-441 EPCQEGYEMIGFK
+441 DADDPCTEGYEQIGMK
-454 MKNGKRVPNC
+454 MKDGKKVPNC
-464 VPLSELSKDSRPFL
+464 VPIKAEEQLSEDNRPFL

-551 TKKTAKGSSRAF
+551 TKKTAKGSSRTF

-642 NQAVREGF
+642 NQAVRAGF

>member
-14 TPAVIEDNRKE
+14 TPAVVEDNRKQ

-59 MYGKGL
+59 IYGRGL
-65 AATDASRKP
+65 YATDASRKP
-74 EAYAQ
+74 DEYA
-79 MMSLFKRSCLR
+79 MMKSLFSRTCMR
-90 KVTFDLK
+90 KITFDLK
-97 ALGQAAFQIIYN
+97 AMGQAAMQVIYN
-109 KDKSKIVQVAHMPIE
+109 KDKTKIVQVEHFPIE
-124 TLRFEKMNE
+124 TLRMEKMND
-133 DGEVCGYYYSKDWTK
+133 DGEVTGYYYSKDWTK
-148 IRKKGYE
+148 IRKKGFE
-155 PVRIPAFGHGEKGEA
+155 PIRIPAFGYGEKGEG

-189 DYQGGISYAELEEEV
+189 DYQGGLPYAELEEEV

-237 ERRIIQKFSGTS
+237 ERRIIQKFSGSS

-303 GIKDQSGLGNN
+303 GIKDNTGLGNN

-322 LLFHNTVIRPLQ
+322 LLFHNTVVRPIQ
-334 ELILDAIDDILAY
+334 ELVLDAVDDILAV
-347 NDISL
+347 NGASL
-352 NIYFKTLQP
+352 NVYFKTLQP

-368 TEDQKE
+368 TEEEKE
-374 ELSKVEDC
+374 ELSKVE
-382 GCKDVSLASKQIDGR
+382 
-397 TAYDTKEEAEL
+397 
-408 VAKELGCEGYHTHEL
+408 LG
-423 DGQTWYMPCESH
+423 D
-435 DLEELK
+435 
-441 EPCQEGYEMIGFK
+441 
-454 MKNGKRVPNC
+454 
-464 VPLSELSKDSRPFL
+464 DSRPFL
-478 DDKLAHEMLD
+478 DDELAHEMLD

-499 GYELVD
+499 GYDLID
-505 AEIVGD
+505 AEEVGEE
-511 DEPED
+511 EPED
-516 FDVENYLNGL
+516 FDVEGYLNGL
-526 TELSAKQDSTQDGD
+526 VSLSATQDSNQDSEL
-540 IYKVRYKYVKG
+540 YKVRYRYSKG
-551 TKKTAKGSSRAF
+551 TSKTPTGQSRTF
-563 CKTMLSQGKL
+563 CKTMMSKKML
-573 YRKEDIGM
+573 YRKEDIGQ

-587 NKSFGHKGRNY
+587 NKKFGHKGKNY

-613 ERRIYKKKL
+613 ERRIYKKRL
-622 KKNGEPYGG
+622 KKDGTEWGG
-631 DALRGTRYVNV
+631 NALQGTKFVNV
-642 NQAVREGF
+642 NQAVRAGF

>member
-14 TPAVIEDNRKE
+14 TPQVVEDNRKE
-25 WVAYGEDNNY
+25 WVAYGDDNNY
-35 FQYLIDRYNGSATN
+35 FQFLIDRYNGSATN

-59 MYGKGL
+59 IYGKGL
-65 AATDASRKP
+65 YATDAARKP
-74 EAYAQ
+74 DEYA
-79 MMSLFKRSCLR
+79 MMKSLFSRACMR

-97 ALGQAAFQIIYN
+97 AMGQAAFQVIYN
-109 KDKSKIVQVAHMPIE
+109 KDKTKIVQVEHMPIE

-133 DGEVCGYYYSKDWTK
+133 DGEVTGYYYSKDWTK
-148 IRKKGYE
+148 IRKKGFE
-155 PVRIPAFGHGEKGEA
+155 PTRIPAFGYGEKGEG

-189 DYQGGISYAELEEEV
+189 DYQGGLPYAELEEEV

-237 ERRIIQKFSGTS
+237 ERRIIQKFSGSS

-303 GIKDQSGLGNN
+303 GIKDNTGLGNN

-322 LLFHNTVIRPLQ
+322 LLFHNTVVRPIQ
-334 ELILDAIDDILAY
+334 EMILDAIDDILAV
-347 NDISL
+347 NGASL
-352 NIYFKTLQP
+352 NVYFKTLQP
-361 LELQADI
+361 LELQGDI
-368 TEDQKE
+368 LEEEKE
-374 ELSKVEDC
+374 ELSKVE
-382 GCKDVSLASKQIDGR
+382 
-397 TAYDTKEEAEL
+397 
-408 VAKELGCEGYHTHEL
+408 LG
-423 DGQTWYMPCESH
+423 D
-435 DLEELK
+435 
-441 EPCQEGYEMIGFK
+441 
-454 MKNGKRVPNC
+454 
-464 VPLSELSKDSRPFL
+464 DSRPFL
-478 DDKLAHEMLD
+478 DDELAHEMLD

-499 GYELVD
+499 GYELID
-505 AEIVGD
+505 AEEVGD
-511 DEPED
+511 EEPED
-516 FDVENYLNGL
+516 FDVESYLNGL
-526 TELSAKQDSTQDGD
+526 VSLSATQDSNQDTEL
-540 IYKVRYKYVKG
+540 YKVRYRYSKG
-551 TKKTAKGSSRAF
+551 TSKTPMGQSRTF
-563 CKTMLSQGKL
+563 CKTMMSKKML
-573 YRKEDIGM
+573 YRKEDIGQ

-622 KKNGEPYGG
+622 KKDGTEWGG
-631 DALRGTRYVNV
+631 NALQGTKFVNV

-650 KLPKNPKE
+650 KMPKNPKE
-658 VAVAPIDMPRQGHHP
+658 VAQAPIDMPRQGHHP
-673 NYKG
+673 NYGK

>member
-59 MYGKGL
+59 IYGKGL
-65 AATDASRKP
+65 SATDASRKP

-97 ALGQAAFQIIYN
+97 ALGQAAFQVIYN

-124 TLRFEKMNE
+124 TLRMEKMNE

-148 IRKKGYE
+148 IRKRGYE
-155 PVRIPAFGHGEKGEA
+155 PVRIPAFGHGSKGEA
-170 LEIYC
+170 LEIFC

-189 DYQGGISYAELEEEV
+189 DYQGGIPYAELEEEV

-303 GIKDQSGLGNN
+303 GIKDNTGLGNN

-322 LLFHNTVIRPLQ
+322 LLFHNTVVRPLQ
-334 ELILDAIDDILAY
+334 ELILDAIDDILAF

-368 TEDQKE
+368 PEETKE
-374 ELSKVEDC
+374 ELSSDC
-382 GCKDVSLASKQIDGR
+382 GCK
-397 TAYDTKEEAEL
+397 E
-408 VAKELGCEGYHTHEL
+408 
-423 DGQTWYMPCESH
+423 
-435 DLEELK
+435 DLK
-441 EPCQEGYEMIGFK
+441 DADDPCQEGYEQIGMK
-454 MKNGKRVPNC
+454 MKGGKKVPNC
-464 VPLSELSKDSRPFL
+464 VPINAEEQLSEDTRPFL
-478 DDKLAHEMLD
+478 DDELAHEMLD

-511 DEPED
+511 DEPDDFNVED
-516 FDVENYLNGL
+516 YLNDMV
-526 TELSAKQDSTQDGD
+526 ELSAKQDSTQDSD

-551 TKKTAKGSSRAF
+551 TKKTAKGSSRTF
-563 CKTMLSQGKL
+563 CKTMLSKGKL

-587 NKSFGHKGRNY
+587 NKKFGHKGKNY

-631 DALRGTRYVNV
+631 DALRGTNYVNV
-642 NQAVREGF
+642 NQAVRAGF

>member
-14 TPAVIEDNRKE
+14 TPAVVEDNRKQ

-35 FQYLIDRYNGSATN
+35 FQFLIDRYNGSATN

-59 MYGKGL
+59 IYGKGL
-65 AATDASRKP
+65 YATDASRKP
-74 EAYAQ
+74 DEYA
-79 MMSLFKRSCLR
+79 MMKSLFSRTCMR
-90 KVTFDLK
+90 KITFDLK
-97 ALGQAAFQIIYN
+97 AMGQAAMQVIYN
-109 KDKSKIVQVAHMPIE
+109 KDKTKIVQVEHMPIE
-124 TLRFEKMNE
+124 TLRMEKMND
-133 DGEVCGYYYSKDWTK
+133 DGEVTGYYYSKDWTK
-148 IRKKGYE
+148 IRKKGFE
-155 PVRIPAFGHGEKGEA
+155 PIRIPAFGYGEKGEG

-189 DYQGGISYAELEEEV
+189 DYQGGLPYAELEEEV

-237 ERRIIQKFSGTS
+237 ERRIIQKFSGSS

-303 GIKDQSGLGNN
+303 GIKDNTGLGNN

-322 LLFHNTVIRPLQ
+322 LLFHNTVVRPIQ
-334 ELILDAIDDILAY
+334 ELILDAIDDILAV
-347 NDISL
+347 NGASL
-352 NIYFKTLQP
+352 NVFFKTLQP
-361 LELQADI
+361 LELQGDMI
-368 TEDQKE
+368 EEEKE
-374 ELSKVEDC
+374 ELSKVE
-382 GCKDVSLASKQIDGR
+382 
-397 TAYDTKEEAEL
+397 
-408 VAKELGCEGYHTHEL
+408 LG
-423 DGQTWYMPCESH
+423 D
-435 DLEELK
+435 
-441 EPCQEGYEMIGFK
+441 
-454 MKNGKRVPNC
+454 
-464 VPLSELSKDSRPFL
+464 DSRPFL
-478 DDKLAHEMLD
+478 DDELAHEMLD

-499 GYELVD
+499 GYELID
-505 AEIVGD
+505 AEEVGD
-511 DEPED
+511 EEPED
-516 FDVENYLNGL
+516 FDVESYLNGL
-526 TELSAKQDSTQDGD
+526 VSLSATQDSNQDTEL
-540 IYKVRYKYVKG
+540 YKVRYKYSKG
-551 TKKTAKGSSRAF
+551 TSKTPMGQSRTF
-563 CKTMLSQGKL
+563 CKTMMSKKML
-573 YRKEDIGM
+573 YRKEDIGQ

-622 KKNGEPYGG
+622 KKDGTEWGG
-631 DALRGTRYVNV
+631 NALQGTKFVNV

-650 KLPKNPKE
+650 KMPKNPKE
-658 VAVAPIDMPRQGHHP
+658 VAKAPIDMPRQGHHP
-673 NYKG
+673 NYGK

>member
-14 TPAVIEDNRKE
+14 TPQVVEDNRKE
-25 WVAYGEDNNY
+25 WVAYGDDNNY
-35 FQYLIDRYNGSATN
+35 FQFLIDRYNGSATN

-59 MYGKGL
+59 IYGKGL
-65 AATDASRKP
+65 YATDASRKP
-74 EAYAQ
+74 DEYA
-79 MMSLFKRSCLR
+79 MMKSLFSRTCMR

-97 ALGQAAFQIIYN
+97 AMGQAAFQVIYN
-109 KDKSKIVQVAHMPIE
+109 KDKTKIVQVEHMPIE

-133 DGEVCGYYYSKDWTK
+133 DGEVTGYYYSKDWTK
-148 IRKKGYE
+148 IRKKGFE
-155 PVRIPAFGHGEKGEA
+155 PTRIPAFGYGEKGEG

-189 DYQGGISYAELEEEV
+189 DYQGGLPYAELEEEV

-237 ERRIIQKFSGTS
+237 ERRIIQKFSGSS

-303 GIKDQSGLGNN
+303 GIKDNTGLGNN

-322 LLFHNTVIRPLQ
+322 LLFHNTVVRPIQ
-334 ELILDAIDDILAY
+334 ELILDAIDDILAV
-347 NDISL
+347 NGASL
-352 NIYFKTLQP
+352 NVYFKTLQP
-361 LELQADI
+361 LELQGDI
-368 TEDQKE
+368 TEETKE
-374 ELSKVEDC
+374 ELSKD
-382 GCKDVSLASKQIDGR
+382 
-397 TAYDTKEEAEL
+397 
-408 VAKELGCEGYHTHEL
+408 
-423 DGQTWYMPCESH
+423 
-435 DLEELK
+435 
-441 EPCQEGYEMIGFK
+441 
-454 MKNGKRVPNC
+454 
-464 VPLSELSKDSRPFL
+464 DSRPFL
-478 DDKLAHEMLD
+478 DDELAHEMLD

-499 GYELVD
+499 GYELID
-505 AEIVGD
+505 AEEVGD
-511 DEPED
+511 EEPED
-516 FDVENYLNGL
+516 FDVESYLNGL
-526 TELSAKQDSTQDGD
+526 VSLSATQDSNQDTEL
-540 IYKVRYKYVKG
+540 YKVRYRYSKG
-551 TKKTAKGSSRAF
+551 TSKTPIGQSRTF
-563 CKTMLSQGKL
+563 CKTMMSKKML
-573 YRKEDIGM
+573 YRKEDIGQ

-587 NKSFGHKGRNY
+587 NKKFGHKGRNY

-613 ERRIYKKKL
+613 ERRIYKKRL
-622 KKNGEPYGG
+622 KKDGTEWGG
-631 DALRGTRYVNV
+631 NALQGTKFVNV

-650 KLPKNPKE
+650 KMPKNPKE
-658 VAVAPIDMPRQGHHP
+658 VAQAPIDMPRQGHHP
-673 NYKG
+673 QWNK